1 MIKRSPLGLP
11 GPVQVDPP
19 LRGGAP
25 AEAPRPDRKLSRFEG
40 GVREF
45 LSYCKIE
52 CGFAPS
58 TLAAYAGDLR
68 DLWVFL
74 AHRKH
79 IGWERLTH
87 DLIVEHLRE
96 IDARGL
102 QTTTIARHL
111 ATIRVFCRFL
121 CANEFIDTD
130 PAEQLAQPKTGQH
143 LPSPLAPEQVR
154 KLIEAPDPN
163 DMLCLRDVAL
173 LETLYAGGLR
183 ATEAAE
189 LTLDRMRPT
198 LGVLQVWGKGSK
210 ERIVPI
216 GGPALRALGRYLEEL
231 RPALVRVDEP
241 TDRLFLSR
249 RGQPITRVVV
259 WQIVKRQSKRAGLSD
274 VHPHTLRHSFATHLL
289 AGGADLRVVQELL
302 GHSNIRTTQVYTH
315 VDASRLRDVVQR
327 FHPRP

>member
-1 MIKRSPLGLP
+1 MRPAPGSAPPGSSSP
-11 GPVQVDPP
+11 
-19 LRGGAP
+19 GAVST
-25 AEAPRPDRKLSRFEG
+25 ADRKLSRFEG

-45 LSYCKIE
+45 LSYCKVE
-52 CGFAPS
+52 CGFAPA

-68 DLWVFL
+68 DLWVFM
-74 AHRKH
+74 AQRKH
-79 IGWERLTH
+79 TTWEALSH

-96 IDARGL
+96 IDERGL

-121 CANEFIDTD
+121 CANEFIDED

-154 KLIEAPDPN
+154 RLIDAPDPQ
-163 DMLCLRDVAL
+163 DPLFLRDVAL

-189 LTLDRMRPT
+189 LTLDRLRPT

-210 ERIVPI
+210 ERIVPV

-231 RPALVRVDEP
+231 RPALVRVEEP

-259 WQIVKRQSKRAGLSD
+259 WQIVKRQSKRAGLTD
-274 VHPHTLRHSFATHLL
+274 VHPHTLRHSFATHML

-302 GHSNIRTTQVYTH
+302 GHANIRTTQVYTH
-315 VDASRLRDVVQR
+315 VDSSRLREVVQR